1 MKSTASQSI
10 RISDSGNSRQHE
22 DSTAMDSDNQLSQSS
37 LNTGESSTSD
47 HSHIPEE
54 TNRLMSADSIAA
66 IDIGYKVYSRRWGI
80 LAQFCGLILANAT
93 LWVTFA
99 PISNT
104 AEEYFGTAGT
114 TTRVNMLAVVFLIM
128 YPVGTALEV
137 YCMQRYKLRATLLIG
152 GSLSVVGSL
161 IRLIA
166 ALMHASWGLS
176 DSATYALVLV
186 GQVAAALAQP
196 LFLNCPAYISS
207 AWFPPS
213 ERDISTSCGSLF
225 SPLGNAVGSVLPIFF
240 VTETNSSDKNID
252 GMVSLMLVECLLC
265 IVTLVVA
272 YLYFEAAPPTAPSY
286 SALLKN
292 ANRDQEPV
300 KSSQLSAPSERL
312 IACPPGSAQ
321 KFDDFDLSGNS
332 NTNSSAPRGSSAAR
346 SHLEYGDL
354 VELSS
359 RHSAQEWSS
368 TKEQLRF
375 LRNNKNYVYLFVGFC
390 MGLGL
395 FTALLTFINQLVLPY
410 GYSNDDAGT
419 LGGCLLFTG
428 LFGAAIVSL
437 VLEKTKAY
445 ETTLKTGFFCCAATI
460 MFMIT
465 QLKPDNFFW
474 LCFSFCL
481 MGFALLPMLPTVIE
495 NAAECTYPDVTEDL
509 SVGLLFMGGNVV
521 GIAITMILET
531 LLSNELTKY
540 GIVYE
545 PNADSSTGHPASSM
559 SGLNSFVRPSNIFML
574 SIIGVSI
581 LFLMQYTGDYRRLKA
596 ERMGTNR
603 TISQADSSYQPPM
616 LDTNHNNSS
625 EGRGMYHQYSTDSA
639 ADRISN
645 RPSSLTTI
653 SDDDVLTAIS
663 TNYGGKDHY
672 SRTGTLT
679 GTNTAG
685 NSFQWGLSDLGT
697 LSQRETIVINQTTAA
712 GDVRTTPAKESS
724 KNALQRAFM
733 NEK

>member
-1 MKSTASQSI
+1 MKKTSQSI

-22 DSTAMDSDNQLSQSS
+22 DSAAMDSDNQLSQSS
-37 LNTGESSTSD
+37 LNTGEGSEASD
-47 HSHIPEE
+47 ISGILEVPEE
-54 TNRLMSADSIAA
+54 MNRLMSADSVTGM
-66 IDIGYKVYSRRWGI
+66 DIGYKVYSRRWGI

-104 AEEYFGTAGT
+104 AEEYFGSAGT
-114 TTRVNMLAVVFLIM
+114 TTRVNMLAVIFLIM

-137 YCMQRYKLRATLLIG
+137 YCMQQYKLRSTLLIG

-166 ALMHASWGLS
+166 AAMHASWRLS
-176 DSATYALVLV
+176 DSATYTLVLV
-186 GQVAAALAQP
+186 GQTCAALAQP

-240 VTETNSSDKNID
+240 VAETNSSEKNID

-265 IVTLVVA
+265 IVSLLVA
-272 YLYFEAAPPTAPSY
+272 YGYFEAAPPTAPSY

-292 ANRDQEPV
+292 ANRDQDPV
-300 KSSQLSAPSERL
+300 TSRQLSAPSEPL
-312 IACPPGSAQ
+312 MASAPGST
-321 KFDDFDLSGNS
+321 KNEFDLSA
-332 NTNSSAPRGSSAAR
+332 NTNTSSSSAPQSSQGR
-346 SHLEYGDL
+346 SHLESGDL
-354 VELSS
+354 IELSS

-368 TKEQLRF
+368 TREQLRF
-375 LRNNKNYVYLFVGFC
+375 LWNNKNYVYLFVGFC
-390 MGLGL
+390 LGLGL
-395 FTALLTFINQLVLPY
+395 FTALLTFINQIVLPY

-419 LGGCLLFTG
+419 LGGGLLFTG
-428 LFGAAIVSL
+428 LVGAAIVSQI
-437 VLEKTKAY
+437 LERTKAY
-445 ETTLKTGFFCCAATI
+445 ETTLKTGFFCCLFAI

-474 LCFSFCL
+474 LCFSFCI

-495 NAAECTYPDVTEDL
+495 NTAECTYPDVTEDL

-521 GIAITMILET
+521 GIAITMVLET
-531 LLSNELTKY
+531 LLSDELTQY
-540 GIVYE
+540 GTVYE
-545 PNADSSTGHPASSM
+545 PNTDSTTGHTASSM
-559 SGLNSFVRPSNIFML
+559 SGLNSFVRPSNIFMM

-581 LFLMQYTGDYRRLKA
+581 LFLMQYTGDYRRMRA
-596 ERMGTNR
+596 EKMGTNR
-603 TISQADSSYQPPM
+603 SVSKATYNPPVIE
-616 LDTNHNNSS
+616 TNYNNSV
-625 EGRGMYHQYSTDSA
+625 EGRGMHHQYSTESA
-639 ADRISN
+639 VDGMSNN
-645 RPSSLTTI
+645 RPSSMTTI

-663 TNYGGKDHY
+663 SNYGPGGKDHY
-672 SRTGTLT
+672 SRAG
-679 GTNTAG
+679 GAGGTAG

-697 LSQRETIVINQTTAA
+697 LSQRETIVINQA
-712 GDVRTTPAKESS
+712 TPVKESNR
-724 KNALQRAFM
+724 NALQRAFQ